1 MAVRTK
7 QTSRKRA
14 NRVVGG
20 LPSEGIQVTET
31 GFRKDADDQVV
42 LHELRSG
49 GGIEVCRNGSLC
61 SNYLAHTAAVEDG
74 RLPRCEHDGGSSP
87 AAGRAGQ
94 TVVQAAAS
102 QACEFPNY
110 LARSVNAKWHQIR
123 TVVRALSSPVMRRR
137 R

>member
-102 QACEFPNY
+102 QADQTRLVQDARRVAETSTPGCEWSNY
-110 LARSVNAKWHQIR
+110 L
-123 TVVRALSSPVMRRR
+123 P
-137 R
+137 